1 MSFRPH
7 RRVLSVV
14 GAAAATAALLGA
26 APAAHAASAAGPARP
41 PANGSL
47 SPQVVHT
54 GKGPTGYSVTFRIH
68 DPTATSMRIKGE
80 WSFASA
86 AAIAADPTNS
96 TPSYGYDWKPG
107 EFPLA
112 TPNAG
117 SAANWPV
124 VAMTKDERTG
134 VWSYTTPLPS
144 GVFNYSFYRDCTAA
158 APALTGCTATADP
171 SNPVWSTAGSAEPS
185 SQVYVPSDPRFGTED
200 DAWQGPAARGD
211 EGALT
216 HLTYGSPGHTDP
228 TDENYLS
235 VYTPPGYNAH
245 RRQTYPTLYLVHGGG
260 GNEMDWS
267 TQGDLKNILDNLIAD
282 HEIQPTVVVMPN
294 NPTDDEMTDDVI
306 PYVQQHLNVG
316 TDAADRAFAGLS
328 GGATVVQDLL
338 FGETPTFGYY
348 SVWSAPRGL
357 PTAEQAANP
366 QLKELLGLHIG
377 VAVQDLGGLAQGNTT
392 AEQQLLAGDGVPFV
406 SYNVNGGHNWA
417 YWRQALRD
425 ALTKVDFRATAVGV
439 RTHGGSATATVTSAS
454 DEPAAAT
461 GTVQFQVDGKPLG
474 RPVALRGGTAT
485 AALPK
490 HLSGT
495 VGAVY
500 SGDRL
505 YNGSTSK

>member
-1 MSFRPH
+1 MTL
-7 RRVLSVV
+7 RRQRRRWLTA
-14 GAAAATAALLGA
+14 GTAAAAALLVA
-26 APAAHAASAAGPARP
+26 APAAQAHTAPGHSGP
-41 PANGSL
+41 PAAADL

-54 GKGPTGYSVTFRIH
+54 GKGPTGYSVTFRIY
-68 DPTATSMRIKGE
+68 DPTATSERIKGE

-86 AAIAADPTNS
+86 AEIAADPTNS

-107 EFPLA
+107 DFPLS

-124 VAMTKDERTG
+124 TEMTKNDRTG

-144 GVFNYSFYRDCTAA
+144 GVFNYAFYRDCTAA

-171 SNPVWSTAGSAEPS
+171 ANPPWTTAGSAEPS
-185 SQVYVPSDPRFGTED
+185 SQVYVPSDPRFKTTD
-200 DAWQGPAARGD
+200 YSWQGPAASRDQGT
-211 EGALT
+211 LT
-216 HLTYGSPGHTDP
+216 HLTYSSPGHVDP
-228 TDENYLS
+228 TDQNYLS

-245 RRQTYPTLYLVHGGG
+245 RKQAYPTLYLVHGGG

-267 TQGDLKNILDNLIAD
+267 TQGDLKNIMDNLIAD
-282 HEIQPTVVVMPN
+282 GEIQPAVVVMPN

-306 PYVQQHLNVG
+306 PYVQQHLNVQ
-316 TDAADRAFAGLS
+316 TDAAGRAFAGLS

-366 QLKELLGLHIG
+366 QLKQLLGLHIG

-392 AEQQLLAGDGVPFV
+392 AEQQLLKSAGVPFT
-406 SYNVNGGHNWA
+406 SFNVDGGHNWA

-425 ALTKVDFRATAVGV
+425 ALTRVDFRATTVGV
-439 RTHGGSATATVTSAS
+439 RTHGQSATATVASAS
-454 DEPAAAT
+454 GQPATAT
-461 GTVQFQVDGKPLG
+461 GTVQFRIDGKAFG
-474 RPVALRGGTAT
+474 RPVALHGGSAT
-485 AALPK
+485 VVLP
-490 HLSGT
+490 HRTTGT
-495 VGAVY
+495 VTAVY

-505 YNGSTSK
+505 YNGSAA